1 MGLNTDM
8 NTLSDI
14 TNPAPTAPIGVFDSG
29 MGGVRVLKDLVR
41 VLPEEDFIYF
51 GDSANAPYGVKTPE
65 EIRELSIRA
74 AEHLMEMQVKA
85 LVIACNTA
93 TSAAAEILRAEHPEL
108 PIIGIEPALKPA
120 VTSCPGGNI
129 VVMATPVTLKL
140 EKFQHLLEQFRDR
153 ANVTLLPVHGLVE
166 LIEQGI
172 TEGPAVRELLI
183 RHFAE
188 YPGRHIDAVVLGC
201 THFPYVKQEIAA
213 VLGGGVRLFDGG
225 DGTARHLREVL
236 EERGL
241 LRPAPTAVPAARK
254 KTEPA
259 KGSVTFLNSLQDMRI
274 LDQMW
279 ELFRR

>member
-1 MGLNTDM
+1 MDLTMTDIIEK
-8 NTLSDI
+8 TKLSPD
-14 TNPAPTAPIGVFDSG
+14 APIGVFDSG

-51 GDSANAPYGVKTPE
+51 GDSANAPYGTKTPE
-65 EIRELSIRA
+65 QIRELSVRA
-74 AEHLMEMQVKA
+74 AEHLIGKNVKA

-93 TSAAAEILRAEHPEL
+93 TSAAAGILRAEHPEL
-108 PIIGIEPALKPA
+108 PVIGIEPALKPA
-120 VTSCPGGNI
+120 VTAFPGGNI

-140 EKFQHLLEQFRDR
+140 EKFARLLGQFSGQ

-172 TEGPAVRELLI
+172 TEGPEVREVLI
-183 RHFAE
+183 SHFAQ

-201 THFPYVKQEIAA
+201 THFPYVKDEIAA

-241 LRPAPTAVPAARK
+241 LRAAHEETAPAGGA
-254 KTEPA
+254 
-259 KGSVTFLNSLQDMRI
+259 VTFLNSLQDVSV
-274 LDQMW
+274 LEQMW
-279 ELFRR
+279 RLFRS

>member
-1 MGLNTDM
+1 MTDIIEK
-8 NTLSDI
+8 TELSPD
-14 TNPAPTAPIGVFDSG
+14 APIGVFDSG

-51 GDSANAPYGVKTPE
+51 GDSANAPYGTKTPE
-65 EIRELSIRA
+65 QIRELSVRA
-74 AEHLMEMQVKA
+74 AEHLIGKNVKA

-108 PIIGIEPALKPA
+108 PVIGIEPALKPA
-120 VTSCPGGNI
+120 VTAVPGGNI

-140 EKFQHLLEQFRDR
+140 EKFARLLGQFSGQ

-172 TEGPAVRELLI
+172 TGGPEVREVLI
-183 RHFAE
+183 SHFAQ

-201 THFPYVKQEIAA
+201 THFPYVKDEIAA

-241 LRPAPTAVPAARK
+241 LRAAHEETAPAGGA
-254 KTEPA
+254 
-259 KGSVTFLNSLQDMRI
+259 VTFLNSLQDVSV
-274 LDQMW
+274 LEQMW
-279 ELFRR
+279 RLFRS

>member
-1 MGLNTDM
+1 MDLTMTDFIEK
-8 NTLSDI
+8 TELSPD
-14 TNPAPTAPIGVFDSG
+14 APIGVFDSG

-51 GDSANAPYGVKTPE
+51 GDSANAPYGTKTPE
-65 EIRELSIRA
+65 QIRELSVRA
-74 AEHLMEMQVKA
+74 AEHLIGKNVKA

-108 PIIGIEPALKPA
+108 PVIGIEPALKPA
-120 VTSCPGGNI
+120 VTAFPGGNI

-140 EKFQHLLEQFRDR
+140 EKFARLLGQFSGQ

-172 TEGPAVRELLI
+172 TEGPEVREVLI
-183 RHFAE
+183 SHFAQ

-201 THFPYVKQEIAA
+201 THFPYVKDEIAA

-241 LRPAPTAVPAARK
+241 LRAAHEETAPAGGA
-254 KTEPA
+254 
-259 KGSVTFLNSLQDMRI
+259 VTFLNSLQDVSV
-274 LDQMW
+274 LEQMW
-279 ELFRR
+279 RLFRS